1 MMEMIRDIALIDIAG
16 YPLVVYMG
24 ILTLLSLLSTA
35 AYGYL
40 LMKNKIKGT
49 IWNHMRIAVV
59 TIAVAIVHAV
69 LALSL
74 FI

>member
-1 MMEMIRDIALIDIAG
+1 MMGPIRDIALIDIAG

-49 IWNHMRIAVV
+49 IWNHMRIATV
-59 TIAVAIVHAV
+59 TIVIALLHAT

>member
-1 MMEMIRDIALIDIAG
+1 MIEMIRDIALIDIAG

-24 ILTLLSLLSTA
+24 IITLLSLLSTA

-49 IWNHMRIAVV
+49 IWNHMRIAAV
-59 TIAVAIVHAV
+59 TIVVAIVHAV

>member
-59 TIAVAIVHAV
+59 TIVVAIVHAV

>member
-1 MMEMIRDIALIDIAG
+1 MEPIRDIALIDIAG

-49 IWNHMRIAVV
+49 IWNHMRIATV
-59 TIAVAIVHAV
+59 TIVIALLHAT

>member
-1 MMEMIRDIALIDIAG
+1 MMGPIRDIALIQIAG

-35 AYGYL
+35 TYGYL
-40 LMKNKIKGT
+40 LLKNKIKGT
-49 IWNHMRIAVV
+49 IWNHMRIATV
-59 TIAVAIVHAV
+59 TIVIALVHAT

-74 FI
+74 FL

>member
-1 MMEMIRDIALIDIAG
+1 MMEPIRDIALIDIAG

-49 IWNHMRIAVV
+49 IWNHMRIATV
-59 TIAVAIVHAV
+59 TIVIALLHAT

>member
-1 MMEMIRDIALIDIAG
+1 MEPIRDIALIEIFG

-49 IWNHMRIAVV
+49 IWNHMRIATV
-59 TIAVAIVHAV
+59 TIVIAIVHAT